1 MATEL
6 RLCYSADYLDH
17 VALSLSQLT
26 QISTSDFVAFVTA
39 GSWADMALKER
50 AGRLTDALI
59 QFLPGPF
66 EADLEILKAL
76 LPEITGD
83 QFKYADMLAMFVPD
97 YVERKGS
104 DNAQL
109 SIEALAVLTRLGT
122 TSELAIRP
130 FILRDPHH
138 VMAHMLTWAEHEHHH
153 VRRFAS
159 EGCRPR
165 LPWAIA
171 LPEFKKDP
179 SLVLP
184 ILETLKAD
192 DSKFVQKSVANN
204 LNDIAKDNPDKV
216 LDFAEKWID
225 THPNTNWIIKHGCRT
240 LLKAGN
246 SRALALFGAS
256 PVQVKHCVLELSATE
271 IRLGNDLNFSFTAE
285 LEGKLPATLRIDY
298 AVDFMKANGKQSRK
312 VFRLSEEKTGSKQ
325 ISVAKKHP
333 FTDFTTRKHYAGE
346 HGLSIILNGQE
357 VASSMLLLKT

>member
-6 RLCYSADYLDH
+6 RLCYSAEYLDH
-17 VALSLSQLT
+17 VARSLSQLT
-26 QISTSDFVAFVTA
+26 PLSTKDFVAFVTA
-39 GSWADMALKER
+39 ENWADMALKER
-50 AGRLTDALI
+50 ARRLTDALI

-97 YVERKGS
+97 YVERTGLEE
-104 DNAQL
+104 AQL
-109 SIEALAVLTRLGT
+109 SIDTLAILTRLGT

-130 FILRDPHH
+130 FILKDPEH
-138 VMAHMLTWAEHEHHH
+138 VMAHMLKWADHDHHH

-184 ILETLKAD
+184 ILEVLKAD

-246 SRALALFGAS
+246 TRALALFGAS
-256 PVQVKHCVLELSATE
+256 PVTVKQCTFELSATE
-271 IRLGNDLNFSFTAE
+271 IALGNHLHFTFNAE
-285 LEGKLPATLRIDY
+285 LKGKLPETLRIDY

-312 VFRLSEEKTGSKQ
+312 VFRISEENPAPSR
-325 ISVAKKHP
+325 ISVNKKHP

-357 VASSMLLLKT
+357 VASETLLLQT

>member
-17 VALSLSQLT
+17 VAQSLSQLT
-26 QISTSDFVAFVTA
+26 RLSKKDFVAFVTA
-39 GSWADMALKER
+39 DPWADMALKER

-97 YVERKGS
+97 YVERKGM
-104 DNAQL
+104 DNVQL
-109 SIEALAVLTRLGT
+109 SIDTLAILTRLGT

-130 FILRDPHH
+130 FILKDAEY
-138 VMAHMLTWAEHEHHH
+138 VMAHMLKWANHDHHH

-171 LPEFKKDP
+171 LPDFKKDP

-184 ILETLKAD
+184 ILEVLKAD

-204 LNDIAKDNPDKV
+204 LNDIAKDNPDQV
-216 LDFAEKWID
+216 LDFAEKWLG
-225 THPNTNWIIKHGCRT
+225 THPNTDWIIKHGCRT

-246 SRALALFGAS
+246 TRALALFGAG
-256 PVQVKHCVLELSATE
+256 PVTVKHCTLDLSATE
-271 IRLGNDLNFSFTAE
+271 IKLGNDLHFTFDAE
-285 LEGKLPATLRIDY
+285 LKGNLPQTLRIDY

-312 VFRLSEEKTGSKQ
+312 VFRISEENPATSR
-325 ISVAKKHP
+325 ISITKKHP

-357 VASSMLLLKT
+357 VASSTLLLQT